1 MLAENVISHLGKERR
16 TFLGCMEG
24 GPSSEDKAC
33 HLSETPK
40 YFLIGHKNLWCTG
53 NPVCGAPEVPEGLF
67 PGQDGACGTSWQS
80 PADRQLSSLPV
91 PQKWKEGNGHTHEVL
106 PQHHFLTTLQGV
118 TAAHLWIQ
126 ASCPGNLPL
135 SFRNDGLGSLHAW
148 CNKLL
153 ISPFQLGNLASL
165 YSINESPDKHV

>member
-1 MLAENVISHLGKERR
+1 MLPRGLAGVEQSLMLAENVISHLGKERR

-53 NPVCGAPEVPEGLF
+53 NPVCGTPEVPEGLF
-67 PGQDGACGTSWQS
+67 PGQDGTCGTSWQS

-91 PQKWKEGNGHTHEVL
+91 PQNGRKAMGTHMR
-106 PQHHFLTTLQGV
+106 F
-118 TAAHLWIQ
+118 
-126 ASCPGNLPL
+126 
-135 SFRNDGLGSLHAW
+135 SL
-148 CNKLL
+148 NI
-153 ISPFQLGNLASL
+153 IS
-165 YSINESPDKHV
+165 